1 MSLPLTYLIYLV
13 VSVLITVW
21 VGHTLHSRGRIFLVN
36 TFHGNEKLADAVND
50 LLIVG
55 FYLVNIA
62 FVAIALRYGTKPLN
76 LAESIEFLAMK
87 VGIVMV
93 VLAFMHF
100 GNLLVFTAITKGKRS
115 NRIKPI
121 NEVGGLSEIG

>member
-1 MSLPLTYLIYLV
+1 MNLPTTYLVYLG
-13 VSVLITVW
+13 VSIAICVW
-21 VGHTLHSRGRIFLVN
+21 VGYTLHNRGRIFLVN

-62 FVAIALRYGTKPLN
+62 FVAIALRYGAKPGDLP
-76 LAESIEFLAMK
+76 ESIEFLAMK

-93 VLAFMHF
+93 VLSIMHF
-100 GNLLVFTAITKGKRS
+100 GNLLVFTVITQRK
-115 NRIKPI
+115 I
-121 NEVGGLSEIG
+121 SEQTETLNNT